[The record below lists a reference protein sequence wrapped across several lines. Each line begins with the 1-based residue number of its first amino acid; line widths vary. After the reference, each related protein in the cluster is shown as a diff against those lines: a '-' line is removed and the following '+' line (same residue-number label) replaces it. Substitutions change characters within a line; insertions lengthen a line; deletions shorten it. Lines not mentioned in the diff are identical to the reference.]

1 MPSPLRYT
9 NDKAEIAP
17 IIANL
22 FAAQDTL
29 YRAGARNFLFI
40 DVPPLYMS
48 PIGKRVIS
56 TRAGEKGSRSLRDK
70 HGRQSHQIWELER

>member
-1 MPSPLRYT
+1 LAQTIVEFCKFSCFDVYARFVTPSLRYT
-9 NDKAEIAP
+9 NEKAEITP

-48 PIGKRVIS
+48 PIGKQILS
-56 TRAGEKGSRSLRDK
+56 KRAGGKA
-70 HGRQSHQIWELER
+70 

>member
-1 MPSPLRYT
+1 MTPSLRYT
-9 NDKAEIAP
+9 NEKAEITP

-48 PIGKRVIS
+48 PIGK
-56 TRAGEKGSRSLRDK
+56 
-70 HGRQSHQIWELER
+70 QILSKRTDGKA

>member
-1 MPSPLRYT
+1 MIAEYCELASSVYLLAPTPSLRYT

-17 IIANL
+17 IIATL
-22 FAAQDTL
+22 LAAQDTL

-48 PIGKRVIS
+48 PIGK
-56 TRAGEKGSRSLRDK
+56 
-70 HGRQSHQIWELER
+70 